1 MASFL
6 PQLLSLCTVG
16 HWKAAVSKATLY
28 HKICFY
34 YYAQANKEPF
44 YISQRYER
52 IYFVK
57 KEIKRLLPKRIIKA
71 NLFFYLVE
79 KHGFFNPFEVDEK
92 NRMKDDEQYLEAI
105 MRWNKSEREQF
116 LKENPIRRHKKIYIY
131 ERKPIRC

>member
-71 NLFFYLVE
+71 NLFFLSCG
-79 KHGFFNPFEVDEK
+79 KTWFF
-92 NRMKDDEQYLEAI
+92 
-105 MRWNKSEREQF
+105 
-116 LKENPIRRHKKIYIY
+116 
-131 ERKPIRC
+131 